1 MIKNREKNFPTKNW
15 SHHWLRP
22 NDVTYHATKGPLST
36 NSPSRIETTTNIS
49 SLNPMWNSLDDH
61 KARFLILCG
70 RKTLKNMA
78 HMNFTKSAIFSKYKY
93 ARCVSN
99 TVMSP
104 TIQSFG
110 VVTISSK
117 KQNDGLSRKK
127 ENGFLLFKNVL
138 LIMILTKW
146 AKNIYAKIART

>member
-1 MIKNREKNFPTKNW
+1 MIKNREKNFPAKNW
-15 SHHWLRP
+15 SRHWLRP
-22 NDVTYHATKGPLST
+22 NDMTYHATKGPLST

-93 ARCVSN
+93 TRCVSN

-110 VVTISSK
+110 VVTISSESK
-117 KQNDGLSRKK
+117 MTVCQERKK
-127 ENGFLLFKNVL
+127 
-138 LIMILTKW
+138 MIFCFSKTFFWLWFSQNEQKTFTQ
-146 AKNIYAKIART
+146 R